1 MPAAAAIQDMEIAST
16 LNPHDLKLAL
26 QKGFTPDQRSA
37 WDAAYEPKNA
47 AFREAKLKGE
57 ELVRW
62 KYQRYLKDYLRCIK
76 AVDENVG
83 RLLETLEKNGLD
95 ENTVVIYSSD
105 QGFFLGEHGW
115 FDKRFMYEECY
126 RMPFIVRW
134 PGVVPAGV
142 ENDDLISNIDF
153 AETFLDLAG
162 VPLSAM
168 REVGMQGESLVP
180 LMLGQTP
187 DDWRESLYYQ
197 YFEYFG
203 DAKTSHMV
211 RRHRGVRTARYKL
224 IDFYNLGEWELYDL
238 EKDPFEMKSVA
249 DDPAYSTV
257 RARLSADLDRLA
269 KRYQVPDDRGSV
281 PYDPHGLIEKK
292 LGRKGPPTPGS

>member
-1 MPAAAAIQDMEIAST
+1 
-16 LNPHDLKLAL
+16 
-26 QKGFTPDQRSA
+26 
-37 WDAAYEPKNA
+37 
-47 AFREAKLKGE
+47 
-57 ELVRW
+57 LVRW

-249 DDPAYSTV
+249 DDPAYATV